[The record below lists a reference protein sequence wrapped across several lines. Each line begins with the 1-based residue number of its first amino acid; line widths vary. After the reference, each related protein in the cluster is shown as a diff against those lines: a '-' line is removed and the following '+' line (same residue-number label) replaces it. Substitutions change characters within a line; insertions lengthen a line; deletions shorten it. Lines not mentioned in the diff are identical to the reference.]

1 MAAVCCVGETRRVAL
16 VTGATGFVGAHL
28 VRRLAADGWTVSAV
42 VRSATESASTHV
54 SYHQH
59 DGTTESLSGIVAAV
73 RPDVV
78 FHLASRFVAEHTSG
92 DVESLVRDN
101 ILFGT
106 QLLEAMKGGN
116 AFALVNVGSA
126 WQHYGDADY
135 SPTSLYAATKQAF
148 VDLAE
153 YYVAAHG
160 LRMVT
165 VEFTDTYGPGDT
177 RRKLI
182 PVMLGAERSGA
193 ELEMVGDE
201 MMLDFVH
208 VSDAVEALVI
218 AAERVMAASG
228 SFSERFAVRSG
239 APVTP
244 RALFAIWERA
254 RGKAVAARFGARP
267 YRQREMLA
275 PWTQGETL
283 PGWTPADS
291 LDEGFRD

>member
-1 MAAVCCVGETRRVAL
+1 MAAVCCVGEPRRVAL
-16 VTGATGFVGAHL
+16 VTGATGFVGGHL
-28 VRRLAADGWTVSAV
+28 VRRLKADGWTVSSV
-42 VRSATESASTHV
+42 VRRSSDDVDAH
-54 SYHQH
+54 HH
-59 DGTTESLSGIVAAV
+59 DGTTESLGRIVAAV

-101 ILFGT
+101 MLFGT

-116 AFALVNVGSA
+116 ASALVNVGSA
-126 WQHYGDADY
+126 WQHYGDAEY
-135 SPTSLYAATKQAF
+135 APTSLYAATKQAF
-148 VDLAE
+148 CDLAE

-218 AAERVMAASG
+218 AAERVLGATATC
-228 SFSERFAVRSG
+228 SERFAVRSG

-254 RGKAVAARFGARP
+254 RGNAVAARFGARP

-283 PGWTPADS
+283 PGWTPSIS
-291 LDEGFRD
+291 LDEGLRDL